1 MGRLFAYGCSFTQG
15 MWEFDESSSGTDEYK
30 GVGSSHQFEYN
41 TKKNWVRLLGESLDL
56 HVENKG
62 FEGSGVLYAIHCIHR
77 DMFMYKEGDVV
88 IIQISYG
95 ERKFSHLHRFSPPH
109 SQQKHT
115 EWLAKTPEWIGADD
129 TFRMEWVY
137 LRSIFETLQKLKIKI
152 HFWSTEPLPT
162 EYDLNQYE
170 HLRLTFDETP
180 HYLNWIESKKE
191 MYYDYEWIGKGA
203 ADIHQNEVSHMAQSL
218 IFKRQIEKCE

>member
-1 MGRLFAYGCSFTQG
+1 MSRLFTYGCSFTQG
-15 MWEFDESSSGTDEYK
+15 MWEFDESSSGPDEYK
-30 GVGSSHQFEYN
+30 GTGTSHEFEYN

-77 DMFMYKEGDVV
+77 DMFMYNENDVV
-88 IIQISYG
+88 IIQLSYG

-109 SQQKHT
+109 SHQKQK
-115 EWLAKTPEWIGADD
+115 EWLEKTPEWIGADD
-129 TFRMEWVY
+129 TFRLESWY
-137 LRSIFETLQKLKIKI
+137 LRSIFETLQKLKVKVF
-152 HFWSTEPLPT
+152 FWTTQELPS

-180 HYLNWIESKKE
+180 HYLNWIEPKKE
-191 MYYDYEWIGKGA
+191 MYYDYEWKGDGA
-203 ADIHQNEVSHMAQSL
+203 VDFHQNEVSHQAQSL
-218 IFKRQIEKCE
+218 IFKRQIKQCE